1 MELLKLE
8 RGKHYVALCSDFA
21 LEEAMN
27 LAKDRLRGIYVT
39 TYALCLG

>member
-1 MELLKLE
+1 MKILKLE
-8 RGKHYVALCSDFA
+8 RGNAKSRSVA

-27 LAKDRLRGIYVT
+27 LSKERLRGIYAS